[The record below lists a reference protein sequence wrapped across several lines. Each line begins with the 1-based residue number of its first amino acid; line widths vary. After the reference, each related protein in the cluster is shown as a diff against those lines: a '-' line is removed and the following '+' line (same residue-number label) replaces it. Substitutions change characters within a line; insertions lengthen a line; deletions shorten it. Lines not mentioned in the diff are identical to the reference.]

1 MNCKRKYEI
10 FKRYQGHRGGY
21 GEEGAG
27 KHGSRAF
34 QAFLR
39 RPGAVAAALCLCLL
53 LGFFLGS
60 LRVRARS
67 EGAAVVARAPA
78 EEVTRSANIL
88 VDINTADEELPQ
100 TLPGIGPALAER
112 IVAYREASGG
122 FRYLYELT
130 NVKGIGSRTFE
141 GLQDLITIS
150 TEG

>member
-1 MNCKRKYEI
+1 MRSRKLPEVL
-10 FKRYQGHRGGY
+10 RSPGVL
-21 GEEGAG
+21 AG
-27 KHGSRAF
+27 
-34 QAFLR
+34 
-39 RPGAVAAALCLCLL
+39 ALCFCLL

-60 LRVRARS
+60 LHVRTRS

-78 EEVTRSANIL
+78 EEVRSGAGGL
-88 VDINTADEELPQ
+88 VDINTADEELLQ

-112 IVAYREASGG
+112 IVAYREANGG

-141 GLQDLITIS
+141 ALQELITVS

>member
-1 MNCKRKYEI
+1 M
-10 FKRYQGHRGGY
+10 RYLD
-21 GEEGAG
+21 
-27 KHGSRAF
+27 S
-34 QAFLR
+34 
-39 RPGAVAAALCLCLL
+39 PGAIPGDLGEKEPESVRFRKLPAVLLSPGLLAGALCLCLL

-60 LRVRARS
+60 LRARLRS

-78 EEVTRSANIL
+78 EEARYSASDL
-88 VDINTADEELPQ
+88 VDINTADEELLQ

-112 IVAYREASGG
+112 IVAYREANGG

-141 GLQDLITIS
+141 ALQELITVS